1 MIKRFIDLGRTRQN
15 HRHTQLERYISSL
28 HVMEDKEVTITLENI
43 DRERLL
49 AFLREEERIA
59 RNGILI
65 DQRFI
70 E

>member
-1 MIKRFIDLGRTRQN
+1 MIKRFINLSRTRQN
-15 HRHTQLERYISSL
+15 HRHTQLEHYISSL

-59 RNGILI
+59 RNGILR
-65 DQRFI
+65 DQRSI
-70 E
+70 